1 MKINMSAAD
10 RIIRLI
16 ISVII
21 LTLYF
26 TNVITGT
33 LCLVLLIVAAIF
45 ALTGIAGYC
54 PLYALFGISTICKN
68 KK

>member
-1 MKINMSAAD
+1 MSVTD
-10 RIIRLI
+10 RVIRLI

-33 LCLVLLIVAAIF
+33 LCLILLIVAAIF
-45 ALTGIAGYC
+45 TLTSIAGYC
-54 PLYALFGISTICKN
+54 PLYALLGISTVCK
-68 KK
+68 KKEKK